1 MASERKDGVLA
12 AITLSNIPSEFR
24 GIVYGIS
31 SAILTTRLWGA
42 LQTDYSIK
50 MSYNIRGCF

>member
-12 AITLSNIPSEFR
+12 AITLSNTPSEFR
-24 GIVYGIS
+24 IS
-31 SAILTTRLWGA
+31 PAILTTQLWGA

-50 MSYNIRGCF
+50 MSHNIRGCF

>member
-24 GIVYGIS
+24 ALFMGSLQQYLQPGYGEPH
-31 SAILTTRLWGA
+31 RLIT
-42 LQTDYSIK
+42 Q
-50 MSYNIRGCF
+50 